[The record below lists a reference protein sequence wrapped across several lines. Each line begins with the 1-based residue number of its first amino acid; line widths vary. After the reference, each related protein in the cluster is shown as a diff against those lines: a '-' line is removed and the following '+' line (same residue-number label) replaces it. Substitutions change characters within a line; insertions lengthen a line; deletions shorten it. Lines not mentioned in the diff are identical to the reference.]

1 MILGVILQPI
11 GDTIQQLF
19 YNIHGMDLS
28 FHRDNTRDSTPL
40 QDILYDDNMMKIF
53 LGNAIKASR

>member
-28 FHRDNTRDSTPL
+28 FHRDNTSLQETLYFVHASTNGN
-40 QDILYDDNMMKIF
+40 DDKM
-53 LGNAIKASR
+53 AR